1 MWFLPC
7 IKANLDCEKV
17 QDQEVNSETRY
28 PERRV
33 QDKQGEI
40 NQPGLEPFHWPGQ
53 GLVGF
58 PGKLPPGAGA
68 TALQRCVAWPHCVRN
83 GNKASVRSMGT
94 LREVEMQTTNYNTG
108 RLQFPKLPELHSQL
122 WWEGKGRYLRPFT
135 GAQRYFN
142 VVIPLN
148 GGAEK
153 THPTGS
159 WIQHC
164 FSLCKRVAGSKGP
177 SGK

>member
-17 QDQEVNSETRY
+17 QDQEVNSKTRY

-40 NQPGLEPFHWPGQ
+40 NQPGLEPFHPPGQ
-53 GLVGF
+53 AAGGIPRGPA
-58 PGKLPPGAGA
+58 PGGWSHSPW
-68 TALQRCVAWPHCVRN
+68 QCVAWPHCVRN

-94 LREVEMQTTNYNTG
+94 LGEVEMQTTNHSTG
-108 RLQFPKLPELHSQL
+108 RLRFPKLPEPQSQL
-122 WWEGKGRYLRPFT
+122 WREGKGRCLRPFI

-142 VVIPLN
+142 AVIPLS
-148 GGAEK
+148 GV
-153 THPTGS
+153 S
-159 WIQHC
+159 WENSPHGLLDTTLP
-164 FSLCKRVAGSKGP
+164 FSV
-177 SGK
+177 